1 MNKTLDYYLGLP
13 YTIELTPDP
22 EEGWFVRVK
31 ELPGCSSQGETAE
44 EALEMIRDAMKGWLE
59 VSLEEHYPIP
69 EPAPEGE
76 YSGKFVLRVP
86 KSLHRELV
94 EQAEQEGASLN
105 TYCLTVLAKAV
116 GRNVP
121 VTGPGTNIQAPTGY
135 RSSIKQHSAIAD
147 RNDPLPKNE

>member
-1 MNKTLDYYLGLP
+1 MNKTLNYYLGLP

-31 ELPGCSSQGETAE
+31 ELPGCSSQGETAD
-44 EALEMIRDAMKGWLE
+44 EAIEMIQDAMKGWLE
-59 VSLEEHYPIP
+59 VSLEENYPIP
-69 EPAPEGE
+69 EPVPEGE

-94 EQAEQEGASLN
+94 DQAEQEGVSLN

-121 VTGPGTNIQAPTGY
+121 VTGPATNIQTPIDY
-135 RSSIKQHSAIAD
+135 RASITQPSAIAD
-147 RNDPLPKNE
+147 RNAPPPNDE